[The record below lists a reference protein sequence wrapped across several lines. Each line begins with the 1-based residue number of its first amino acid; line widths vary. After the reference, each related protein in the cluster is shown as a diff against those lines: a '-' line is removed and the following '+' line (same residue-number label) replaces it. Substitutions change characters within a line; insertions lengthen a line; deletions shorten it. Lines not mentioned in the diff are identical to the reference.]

1 MNTSIWRS
9 ILLFIGIIVF
19 LVLLGLV
26 FFPGH

>member
-9 ILLFIGIIVF
+9 ILLFIGIIAFIMV
-19 LVLLGLV
+19 LGLL